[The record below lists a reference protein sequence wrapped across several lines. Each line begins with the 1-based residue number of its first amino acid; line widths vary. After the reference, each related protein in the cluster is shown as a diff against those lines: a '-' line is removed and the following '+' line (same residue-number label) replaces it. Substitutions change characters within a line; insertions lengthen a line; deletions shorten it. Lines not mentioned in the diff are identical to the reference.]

1 MLKAVRAGMHV
12 RQAAD
17 EFGFSKS
24 VVAFWVGRAR
34 GKRLDRAD
42 LANRK
47 PGRAW
52 NRTTFEVEQRIAEL
66 RLELRKSV
74 LGEFGAKAIAAALE
88 AEMDRRP
95 AEATINRALSR
106 LGLQDGVRRMRQPAP
121 PKGWYLPAVLAG
133 RAELDCFDFIEDLKI
148 ADADGPL
155 VDVLTAK
162 SLHGSL
168 TDAWVLKPKSAKGTI
183 PCLLERWQRDGLP
196 TYAQF
201 DNDNVFQGA
210 HQVANVVGAI
220 SRLCLQL
227 KVIPVFAPPLEHG
240 MQNTIESFNA
250 LWQAKV
256 WQRYRVANVNEL
268 QMRSDQYIAAHRAR
282 TQPLA
287 EAAPARRALSEGF
300 QFDPN
305 APLRGQLV
313 YVRRTDEGGQVNI
326 LGQRF
331 AVSHT
336 WLHRLVRCHVDFD
349 HHCIRCSAL
358 RRRAPAEQPL
368 LITIPYHW
376 FGKRFRGNL

>member
-1 MLKAVRAGMHV
+1 MHV
-12 RQAAD
+12 RQAAA

-24 VVAFWVGRAR
+24 AVAFWIGRAR
-34 GKRLDRAD
+34 GKRLDRVD

-66 RLELRKSV
+66 RLELRKGV

-106 LGLQDGVRRMRQPAP
+106 LGLQDGVRRMRRSAP
-121 PKGWYLPAVLAG
+121 PKGWYLPGVLAG

-148 ADADGPL
+148 ADGPL

-168 TDAWVLKPKSAKGTI
+168 TNAWVLNPKSTKGTI
-183 PCLLERWQRDGLP
+183 PCLLQRWQRDGLP

-210 HQVANVVGAI
+210 HHIANAVGAI

-287 EAAPARRALSEGF
+287 DAAPARRALSKNFE
-300 QFDPN
+300 FDPQ
-305 APLRGQLV
+305 APLRGQIV
-313 YVRRTDEGGQVNI
+313 FVRRTDEGGHVNM

-331 AVSHT
+331 AVSQT
-336 WLHRLVRCHVDFD
+336 WLHRLVRCEVDFD
-349 HHCIRCSAL
+349 HRRIQCSAL

-368 LITIPYHW
+368 LITIPYHRLNKP
-376 FGKRFRGNL
+376 FEGKL

>member
-1 MLKAVRAGMHV
+1 MHV
-12 RQAAD
+12 RRAAD

-42 LANRK
+42 LAIRK

-106 LGLQDGVRRMRQPAP
+106 LGLQDGVRRIRQPAP

-133 RAELDCFDFIEDLKI
+133 RAELDCFDFIEDLKL
-148 ADADGPL
+148 ADGPL

-168 TDAWVLKPKSAKGTI
+168 TNAWVLNPKSTKGTI

-210 HQVANVVGAI
+210 HHFANAVGAI

-227 KVIPVFAPPLEHG
+227 EVIPVFAPPLEHG

-256 WQRYRVANVNEL
+256 WQCYRVANVNEL

-282 TQPLA
+282 TQPLT
-287 EAAPARRALSEGF
+287 EAAPARRALSEDF
-300 QFDPN
+300 KFDPH
-305 APLRGQLV
+305 APLRGQIV
-313 YVRRTDEGGQVNI
+313 FVRRTDEGGHVNM
-326 LGQRF
+326 LGQRI
-331 AVSHT
+331 AVSQT
-336 WLHRLVRCHVDFD
+336 WLHRLVRCEVDFD
-349 HHCIRCSAL
+349 HRYIQCSAL

-368 LITIPYHW
+368 LITIPYHRLDRP
-376 FGKRFRGNL
+376 FKGKP

>member
-1 MLKAVRAGMHV
+1 MHV
-12 RQAAD
+12 RKAAA

-24 VVAFWVGRAR
+24 AVAFWVGRAR

-66 RLELRKSV
+66 RLELRKGV

-106 LGLQDGVRRMRQPAP
+106 LGLQDGVRRMRRSAP
-121 PKGWYLPAVLAG
+121 PKGWYLPGVLAG

-148 ADADGPL
+148 ADGPL

-168 TDAWVLKPKSAKGTI
+168 TNAWVLNPKSTKGTI
-183 PCLLERWQRDGLP
+183 PCLLQRWQRDGLP

-210 HQVANVVGAI
+210 HHIANAVGAI

-287 EAAPARRALSEGF
+287 DAAPARRALSKNFE
-300 QFDPN
+300 FDPQ
-305 APLRGQLV
+305 APLRGQIV
-313 YVRRTDEGGQVNI
+313 FVRRTDEGGHVNM

-331 AVSHT
+331 AVSQT
-336 WLHRLVRCHVDFD
+336 WLHRLVRCEVDFD
-349 HHCIRCSAL
+349 HRRIQCSAL

-368 LITIPYHW
+368 LITIPYHRLNKP
-376 FGKRFRGNL
+376 FEGKL

>member
-1 MLKAVRAGMHV
+1 MHV
-12 RQAAD
+12 RRAAD

-106 LGLQDGVRRMRQPAP
+106 LGLQDGVRRIRQPAP

-133 RAELDCFDFIEDLKI
+133 RAELDCFDFIEDLKL
-148 ADADGPL
+148 ADGPL

-168 TDAWVLKPKSAKGTI
+168 TDAWVLNPKSTKGTI

-210 HQVANVVGAI
+210 HHFANAVGAI

-227 KVIPVFAPPLEHG
+227 EVIPVFAPPLEHG

-256 WQRYRVANVNEL
+256 WQCYRVANVNEL

-282 TQPLA
+282 TQPLT
-287 EAAPARRALSEGF
+287 EAAPARRALSEDF
-300 QFDPN
+300 KFDPH
-305 APLRGQLV
+305 APLRGQIV
-313 YVRRTDEGGQVNI
+313 FVRRTDEGGHVNM
-326 LGQRF
+326 LGQRI
-331 AVSHT
+331 AVSQT
-336 WLHRLVRCHVDFD
+336 WLHRLVRCEVDFD
-349 HHCIRCSAL
+349 HRYIQCSAL

-368 LITIPYHW
+368 LITIPYHRLDRP
-376 FGKRFRGNL
+376 FKGKP

>member
-12 RQAAD
+12 RRAAD

-42 LANRK
+42 LAIRK

-52 NRTTFEVEQRIAEL
+52 NRTTFEVEQRLAEL

-106 LGLQDGVRRMRQPAP
+106 LGLQDGVRRIRQPAP

-133 RAELDCFDFIEDLKI
+133 RAELDCFDFIEDLKL
-148 ADADGPL
+148 ADGPL

-168 TDAWVLKPKSAKGTI
+168 TNAWVLNPKSTKGTI

-210 HQVANVVGAI
+210 HHFANAVGAI

-227 KVIPVFAPPLEHG
+227 EVIPVFAPPLEHG

-256 WQRYRVANVNEL
+256 WQCYRVANVNEL

-282 TQPLA
+282 TQPLT
-287 EAAPARRALSEGF
+287 EAAPARRALSEDF
-300 QFDPN
+300 KFDPH
-305 APLRGQLV
+305 APLRGQIV
-313 YVRRTDEGGQVNI
+313 FVRRTDEGGHVNM
-326 LGQRF
+326 LGQRI
-331 AVSHT
+331 AVSQT
-336 WLHRLVRCHVDFD
+336 WLHRLVRCEVDFD
-349 HHCIRCSAL
+349 HRYIQCSAL

-368 LITIPYHW
+368 LITIPYHRLDRP
-376 FGKRFRGNL
+376 FKGKP

>member
-1 MLKAVRAGMHV
+1 MHV
-12 RQAAD
+12 RKAAA

-24 VVAFWVGRAR
+24 AVAFWVGRAR

-66 RLELRKSV
+66 RLELRKGV

-106 LGLQDGVRRMRQPAP
+106 LGLQDGVRRMRRSAP
-121 PKGWYLPAVLAG
+121 PKGWYLPGVLAG

-148 ADADGPL
+148 ADGPL

-168 TDAWVLKPKSAKGTI
+168 TNAWVLNPKSTKGTI
-183 PCLLERWQRDGLP
+183 PCLLQRWQRDGLP

-210 HQVANVVGAI
+210 HHIANAVGAI

-256 WQRYRVANVNEL
+256 WQRYHVANVNEL

-287 EAAPARRALSEGF
+287 DAAPARRALSKNFE
-300 QFDPN
+300 FDPQ
-305 APLRGQLV
+305 APLRGQIV
-313 YVRRTDEGGQVNI
+313 FVRRTDEGGHVNM

-331 AVSHT
+331 AVSQT
-336 WLHRLVRCHVDFD
+336 WLHRLVRCEVDFD
-349 HHCIRCSAL
+349 HRRIQCSAL

-368 LITIPYHW
+368 LITIPYHRVNKP
-376 FGKRFRGNL
+376 FEGKL

>member
-1 MLKAVRAGMHV
+1 MHV
-12 RQAAD
+12 RRAAD

-24 VVAFWVGRAR
+24 VVAFWVARAR

-42 LANRK
+42 LTNRK

-52 NRTTFEVEQRIAEL
+52 NRTPFEVEQRIAEL

-88 AEMDRRP
+88 AEMDPFP

-106 LGLQDGVRRMRQPAP
+106 LGLQDGARRIRHPAP

-133 RAELDCFDFIEDLKI
+133 HAELDCFDFIEDLKI
-148 ADADGPL
+148 ADGPL

-168 TDAWVLKPKSAKGTI
+168 TNAWVLNPKSTKGTI

-210 HQVANVVGAI
+210 HHIANAVGAI

-227 KVIPVFAPPLEHG
+227 KVVPVFAPPLEHG

-268 QMRSDQYIAAHRAR
+268 QMRTDQYIAAHRAR

-287 EAAPARRALSEGF
+287 EAAPARRALSKDFE
-300 QFDPN
+300 FDPH
-305 APLRGQLV
+305 APLRGQIV
-313 YVRRTDEGGQVNI
+313 FVRRTDEGGHVNM

-331 AVSHT
+331 AVSQT
-336 WLHRLVRCHVDFD
+336 WLHRLVRCEVDFD
-349 HHCIRCSAL
+349 HHCIQCSAL

-368 LITIPYHW
+368 LITIPYHRLDKP
-376 FGKRFRGNL
+376 FEGKL

>member
-1 MLKAVRAGMHV
+1 MHV
-12 RQAAD
+12 RKAAA

-24 VVAFWVGRAR
+24 AVAFWVGRAR

-66 RLELRKSV
+66 RLELRKGV

-106 LGLQDGVRRMRQPAP
+106 LGLQDGVRRMRRSAP
-121 PKGWYLPAVLAG
+121 PKGWYLPGVLAG

-148 ADADGPL
+148 ADGPL

-168 TDAWVLKPKSAKGTI
+168 TNAWVLNPKSTKGTI
-183 PCLLERWQRDGLP
+183 PCLLQRWQRDGLP

-210 HQVANVVGAI
+210 HHIANAVGAI

-240 MQNTIESFNA
+240 MQNTIESINA

-256 WQRYRVANVNEL
+256 WQRYHVANVNEL
-268 QMRSDQYIAAHRAR
+268 QMRSDQYITAHRAR

-287 EAAPARRALSEGF
+287 DAAPARRALSKNFE
-300 QFDPN
+300 FDPQ
-305 APLRGQLV
+305 APLRGQIV
-313 YVRRTDEGGQVNI
+313 FVRRTDEGGHVNM

-331 AVSHT
+331 AVSQT
-336 WLHRLVRCHVDFD
+336 WLHRLVRCEVDFD
-349 HHCIRCSAL
+349 HRRIQCSAL
-358 RRRAPAEQPL
+358 RRRAPADQPL
-368 LITIPYHW
+368 LITIPYHRLNKP
-376 FGKRFRGNL
+376 FEGKL

>member
-1 MLKAVRAGMHV
+1 MHV
-12 RQAAD
+12 RQAAA

-24 VVAFWVGRAR
+24 AVAFWIGRAR
-34 GKRLDRAD
+34 GKRLDRVD

-66 RLELRKSV
+66 RLELRKGV

-106 LGLQDGVRRMRQPAP
+106 LGLQDGVRRMRRSAP
-121 PKGWYLPAVLAG
+121 PKGWYLPGVLAG

-148 ADADGPL
+148 ADGPL

-168 TDAWVLKPKSAKGTI
+168 TNAWVLNPKSTKGTI
-183 PCLLERWQRDGLP
+183 PCLLQRWQRDGLP

-210 HQVANVVGAI
+210 HHIANAVGAI

-256 WQRYRVANVNEL
+256 WQRYHVANVNEL

-287 EAAPARRALSEGF
+287 DAAPARRALSKNLE
-300 QFDPN
+300 FDPQ
-305 APLRGQLV
+305 APLRGQIV
-313 YVRRTDEGGQVNI
+313 FVRRTAEGGHVNM

-331 AVSHT
+331 AVSQT
-336 WLHRLVRCHVDFD
+336 WLHRLVRCEVDFD
-349 HHCIRCSAL
+349 HRRIQCSAL

-368 LITIPYHW
+368 LITIPYHRVNKP
-376 FGKRFRGNL
+376 FEGKL